1 MSRQMCASQDD
12 LAHTV
17 AEILLTTGNEK
28 KKGTARDRRTTARQ
42 RKEPRSKGAGLG
54 DSNNRLH
61 KRMPETF

>member
-17 AEILLTTGNEK
+17 AEILLTNWEL

-61 KRMPETF
+61 KRTPETF